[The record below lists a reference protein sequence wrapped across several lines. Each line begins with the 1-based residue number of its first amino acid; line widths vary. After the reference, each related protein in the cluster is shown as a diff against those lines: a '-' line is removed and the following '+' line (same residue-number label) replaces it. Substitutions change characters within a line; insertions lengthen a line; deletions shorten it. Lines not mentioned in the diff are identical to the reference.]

1 MARKYFFILMLILL
15 SSCEKNKD
23 TNESLLKFYGDAL
36 EDIGYSVVRA
46 DNGYVIAGQ
55 LTEVNRPT
63 QNYILT
69 SPSGRKIG
77 RASWWETV

>member
-63 QNYILT
+63 QNF
-69 SPSGRKIG
+69 KIG
-77 RASWWETV
+77 RASWRERV